1 MAYTMIHILIAEKVL
16 EYLKTPVDHPT
27 YILGTIAPD
36 AVHAA
41 KDYSRTQKERSHLFV
56 EGARWGEITSKEDLA
71 KWSESIKTF
80 YLKEHDRYDRDFFLG
95 YMVHLL
101 ADVCSCKEIY
111 APFYLSIKDDPDE
124 KMAQF
129 RKENYCVNYY
139 LYCEYSKEKNL
150 YDILR
155 AGHSCSI
162 DGVFEKNLLDPRIDQ
177 LFSFEFQ
184 SHDVEHLSENKI
196 CTLEN
201 TESLI
206 QEAAEMIRKEL
217 LEDYFGKGESKCVIV

>member
-16 EYLKTPVDHPT
+16 EYLKSPVDHPT

-41 KDYSRTQKERSHLFV
+41 KDYSRMQKGRSHLFA
-56 EGARWGEITSKEDLA
+56 EGARWGEVTSEEDLA

-95 YMVHLL
+95 YIVHLL
-101 ADVCSCKEIY
+101 ADICSCKNIY
-111 APFYLSIKDDPDE
+111 APFYLSIKDDYDE

-129 RKENYCVNYY
+129 RKESYCVNYH
-139 LYCEYSKEKNL
+139 LYCEYSREKNL
-150 YDILR
+150 YNILH
-155 AGHSCSI
+155 AGRSCSI
-162 DGVFEKNLLDPRIDQ
+162 DGVFEKSLLDPRIDQ
-177 LFSFEFQ
+177 LFSFEFK
-184 SHDVEHLSENKI
+184 SRDVGHLSENKI
-196 CTLEN
+196 CTLNN

-206 QEAAEMIRKEL
+206 KEAAEIIKKVL
-217 LEDYFGKGESKCVIV
+217 LEDYLWYSS